1 MRIIAGEH
9 KGARIFA
16 PPGRDTRPTSDRV
29 RENVFNIVAPWV
41 EDARVLDL
49 YAGSGAMG
57 LEALSRGATAA
68 VFVETDPDAVRA
80 IERNLDKLRLRG
92 ATVVR
97 LEATAALAQET
108 AAGRKYDL
116 VLVDP
121 PYAMTNFDAL
131 DRYLPAVLADD
142 GLLVLETDARTE
154 PQLPALVV
162 RTTRK
167 YGSTRVTVFEHP

>member
-1 MRIIAGEH
+1 MRIIAGER
-9 KGARIFA
+9 KGHTIFA
-16 PPGRDTRPTSDRV
+16 PRGRETRPTSDRV

-41 EDARVLDL
+41 EGARVLDL

-57 LEALSRGATAA
+57 LEALSRGAAGV
-68 VFVETDPDAVRA
+68 VFVESDGDAVRA
-80 IERNLDKLRLRG
+80 IERNLDKLRLTG
-92 ATVVR
+92 ATIVR
-97 LEATAALAQET
+97 ADATTGLAQES

-121 PYAMTNFDAL
+121 PYAMTDYDTLA
-131 DRYLPAVLADD
+131 RYLPRVLADD
-142 GLLVLETDARTE
+142 GLLVLESDARNE
-154 PQLPALVV
+154 PELAGLAL